1 MSIRRDRLSV
11 PYHPTP
17 LPLPHNQWNDDVA
30 RSLGDAKLLL
40 YRSNLLGSD
49 LGITN
54 FGGGNTS
61 AKLVETDP
69 LSGEPVDVLWV
80 KGSGGDLGSMKLDG
94 FATLYLDRLR
104 QLELAYCGLDRE
116 DEMVAM
122 LPHCTFDLNAR
133 AASIDT
139 PLHTFLEAKHIDH
152 VHPDAVIAIAATRDS
167 ERLTHEVFGDEVGWL
182 PWQRPGFDLG
192 LRLRDLAKDRPN
204 IRGVV
209 LAGHG
214 LFSWAENAK
223 DCYAI
228 TIELVAKAARYVN
241 SHLEETT
248 PFGKP
253 VHDVLSDEAAE
264 AEAASLMPALRAAV
278 SSDGV
283 SKVGHID
290 RSDEVMEFVSSE
302 RLAELA
308 NLGTSCPDHFL
319 RTKIKPLVL
328 SDGADLDQALADY
341 RKDYSGYYERNFVAD
356 SPAIRGAEP
365 VIVLKPGLGMM
376 SFAKDKI
383 TARIAGEFYRNAINV
398 MRGAEAIGTYAAL
411 PENEAFAIEY
421 WALEEAKLQRMP
433 APKEL
438 AGRIALIT
446 GAAGG
451 IGFATAQR
459 LASDG
464 ACIMLTDI
472 DKERLEEARAVLA
485 ANHNDDVIRAT
496 IMDVTDEVSVQSA
509 FDHTALT
516 FGGVDI
522 VVANAGI
529 ASAAPFEETSVDLWR
544 RNQSVLAEGYFL
556 TARAAFPLMRQ
567 MGGGN
572 IVFVGSKN
580 GLVPSKGASAYA
592 SAKAAA
598 LHLAR
603 NLALEGAEHGIRVNT
618 VNPDAV
624 LEGSQI
630 WDGAWRQERAAAY
643 GLEDNELEGHY
654 RDRSLLKRS
663 VLPSDVAEAVSF
675 FAGERSAKST
685 GNILNV
691 DAGNAG
697 AFTR

>member
-1 MSIRRDRLSV
+1 M

-17 LPLPHNQWNDDVA
+17 LFLPHNQWDDDFA
-30 RSLGDAKLLL
+30 RSLGDAELLL

-61 AKLVETDP
+61 AKLTETDP
-69 LSGEPVDVLWV
+69 LTNEPVDVLWV

-94 FATLYLDRLR
+94 FSTLYLNRLG
-104 QLELAYCGLDRE
+104 QLEQAYHGLDRE

-122 LPHCTFDLNAR
+122 LPHCTFGLNTR

-139 PLHTFLEAKHIDH
+139 PLHTFLAAKHIDH
-152 VHPDAVIAIAATRDS
+152 VHPDAVIAIAATDDS

-192 LRLRDLAKDRPN
+192 LRLRDLARGKPN

-214 LFSWAENAK
+214 MFSWADNAK
-223 DCYAI
+223 DCYAL

-241 SHLEETT
+241 SHLEQTT

-253 VHDVLSDEAAE
+253 MHGALSDEAAI
-264 AEAASLMPALRAAV
+264 AEAATLMPALRAAL

-283 SKVGHID
+283 PKVGHLD
-290 RSDEVMEFVSSE
+290 RSDEAMEFVSSE

-308 NLGTSCPDHFL
+308 DLGTSCPDHFL

-328 SDGADLDQALADY
+328 SDGADIDQALAAY
-341 RKDYSGYYERNFVAD
+341 RKDYSGYYERNRVES
-356 SPAIRGAEP
+356 SPAMRGAEP

-376 SFAKDKI
+376 SFAKNKT

-433 APKEL
+433 TPKKL
-438 AGRIALIT
+438 AGRIALVT

-451 IGFATAQR
+451 IGFAIAQR
-459 LASDG
+459 LAADG
-464 ACIMLTDI
+464 VCIMLADI
-472 DKERLEEARAVLA
+472 DAERLEAARAALT
-485 ANHNDDVIRAT
+485 ANHSEDAIRAT
-496 IMDVTDEVSVQSA
+496 LMDVTDERSVQSA

-529 ASAAPFEETSVDLWR
+529 ASAAPFEETTVELWR
-544 RNQSVLAEGYFL
+544 RNQLVLAEGYFL
-556 TARAAFPLMRQ
+556 TARAAFPLLRQ
-567 MGGGN
+567 MGGGS

-580 GLVPSKGASAYA
+580 ALVPSKGASAYA

-624 LEGSQI
+624 LKGSQI

-663 VLPSDVAEAVSF
+663 VLPSDIAEAVSF